1 VPTIDEENHPLEKP
15 PSGKISDW
23 KTICM
28 ENQPVEKPP
37 LLNTND
43 LPSTNLTN
51 DDVDKHPL
59 IDEEFQKSYNYLLQN
74 NIPLS
79 ER

>member
-1 VPTIDEENHPLEKP
+1 
-15 PSGKISDW
+15 
-23 KTICM
+23 M